1 MEMISRCDRCGSAGS
16 VEFGMCQVCFKDFTR
31 REEEGDAAA
40 LRWEEMMLSIAGDVG
55 GGRSSSPVVEA
66 ASGGHARPTACGAG
80 GETGSAACTVK

>member
-1 MEMISRCDRCGSAGS
+1 
-16 VEFGMCQVCFKDFTR
+16 
-31 REEEGDAAA
+31 
-40 LRWEEMMLSIAGDVG
+40 MMLSIAGDVG